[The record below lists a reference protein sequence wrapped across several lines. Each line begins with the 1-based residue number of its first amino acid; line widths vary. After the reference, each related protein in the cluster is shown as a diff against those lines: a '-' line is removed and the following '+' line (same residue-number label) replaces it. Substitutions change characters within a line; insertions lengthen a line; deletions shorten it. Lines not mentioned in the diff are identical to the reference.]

1 MPERWSNLRSARL
14 SLRGWDW
21 RGSVIYIGFLVILVF
36 FSVTLRGS
44 GFLQPTNLI
53 NIINQTATIS
63 VMAVGMTLVISAAEI
78 DLSVGS
84 IAGLASVVTALAI
97 ANWGLVP
104 GIVAGLLTGAVV
116 GAVNG
121 GLVTIA
127 RIPSFIV
134 TLGMM
139 GVAHGGAQWITA
151 SAPQPILDS
160 TYNTA
165 FGGGQIG
172 PFTVLVLWTVV
183 LVAIG
188 ALVLNKTSFG
198 RQVLATGGNRVAA
211 EFSGIDTRKVKFA
224 VLMICGVTAALGGM
238 LYAGRLQTGRYQ
250 WGEGDELSAI
260 AAVIL
265 GGTDLYGGKGSV
277 VGALF
282 GSLMIGLINNG
293 LILAGLEAPQ
303 QELVRGL
310 IIIAAVALRR
320 RR

>member
-1 MPERWSNLRSARL
+1 MTELWSNLRSSRL
-14 SLRGWDW
+14 SLRQWDW
-21 RGSVIYIGFLVILVF
+21 RSSIIYIGFVVILVF
-36 FSVTLRGS
+36 FSVTLSGS
-44 GFLQPTNLI
+44 GFLQPSNLI

-84 IAGLASVVTALAI
+84 IAGLASVATALGVAH
-97 ANWGLVP
+97 WGLLP
-104 GIVAGLLTGAVV
+104 GIAAGLLTGVIV

-121 GLVTIA
+121 ALVTMVN
-127 RIPSFIV
+127 IPSFIV
-134 TLGMM
+134 TLGML

-151 SAPQPILDS
+151 SAPQPILNG
-160 TYNTA
+160 TYNTI

-172 PFTVLVLWTVV
+172 PFTVLVAWTLVI
-183 LVAIG
+183 VAIG

-224 VLMICGVTAALGGM
+224 VLLICGLTAALAGM

-265 GGTDLYGGKGSV
+265 GGTNLYGGKGSV
-277 VGALF
+277 IGALF
-282 GSLMIGLINNG
+282 GSLLIGLINNG

-310 IIIAAVALRR
+310 IIIAAVALGRR
-320 RR
+320 K

>member
-1 MPERWSNLRSARL
+1 MTERWPNLRSSRL
-14 SLRGWDW
+14 AARGWDW
-21 RGSVIYIGFLVILVF
+21 RSYVIYIGFAVILVF
-36 FSVTLRGS
+36 FSVTLGGR

-63 VMAVGMTLVISAAEI
+63 VMAVGMTLVIAAAEI
-78 DLSVGS
+78 DLSVGA
-84 IAGLASVVTALAI
+84 IAGLSSVVTALAI

-104 GIVAGLLTGAVV
+104 GIAAGLLTGAVV

-127 RIPSFIV
+127 NIPSFIV

-151 SAPQPILDS
+151 SAPEPILNS
-160 TYNTA
+160 TYNTL
-165 FGGGQIG
+165 FGGGQLG
-172 PFTVLVLWTVV
+172 PFTILVLWTAVI
-183 LVAIG
+183 VAIG
-188 ALVLNKTSFG
+188 ALVLNKTAFG

-211 EFSGIDTRKVKFA
+211 EFSGINTRKVKFA
-224 VLMICGVTAALGGM
+224 VLLICGLTAALAGM

-265 GGTDLYGGKGSV
+265 GGANLNGGRGSV
-277 VGALF
+277 IGALF
-282 GSLMIGLINNG
+282 GSLVIGLINNG
-293 LILAGLEAPQ
+293 LILAGLESAQ

-310 IIIAAVALRR
+310 IIIGAVALGRR
-320 RR
+320 K

>member
-1 MPERWSNLRSARL
+1 MTDLWSHLRSSRL
-14 SLRGWDW
+14 ALRAWDW
-21 RGSVIYIGFLVILVF
+21 RSSVIYIGFLVILAI
-36 FSVTLRGS
+36 FSVTLSGR

-53 NIINQTATIS
+53 NIVNQTATIS

-78 DLSVGS
+78 DLSVGA

-97 ANWGLVP
+97 ANWGLIP
-104 GIVAGLLTGAVV
+104 GIIAGLITGAVV

-121 GLVTIA
+121 GLVTLA
-127 RIPSFIV
+127 NIPSFIV

-151 SAPQPILDS
+151 SAPQPILNS
-160 TYNTA
+160 TYNSI

-172 PFTVLVLWTVV
+172 PFTVLVLWTVI
-183 LVAIG
+183 LVSMG
-188 ALVLNKTSFG
+188 ALVLNRTSFG

-224 VLMICGVTAALGGM
+224 VLLLCGLTAALAGM

-265 GGTDLYGGKGSV
+265 GGTNLYGGKGSV
-277 VGALF
+277 IGALF
-282 GSLMIGLINNG
+282 GSLLIGLINNG

-310 IIIAAVALRR
+310 IIIAAVALGRR
-320 RR
+320 K

>member
-1 MPERWSNLRSARL
+1 MPERWSNLRSSRL

-21 RGSVIYIGFLVILVF
+21 RGSVIYIGFVVILVF
-36 FSVTLRGS
+36 FSVTLGGS

-53 NIINQTATIS
+53 NIVNQTAAIS

-84 IAGLASVVTALAI
+84 IAGLSSVVTALAI
-97 ANWGLVP
+97 SNWGLVP
-104 GIVAGLLTGAVV
+104 GIAAGLLTGAIV

-134 TLGMM
+134 TLGML
-139 GVAHGGAQWITA
+139 GVAHGGAQWLTA

-160 TYNTA
+160 TYNTV

-172 PFTVLVLWTVV
+172 PFTVLVLWTIV

-188 ALVLNKTSFG
+188 AVVLSKTSFG

-224 VLMICGVTAALGGM
+224 VLMICGITAALGGM

-250 WGEGDELSAI
+250 WGEGDELSVI

-265 GGTDLYGGKGSV
+265 GGTNLYGGKGSV
-277 VGALF
+277 IGALF

-303 QELVRGL
+303 QEVIRGL
-310 IIIAAVALRR
+310 IIIAAVALGRR
-320 RR
+320 K